1 MTNLEEWLRTDA
13 GNVASFAKQFS
24 GKVKYNR
31 TIGKWMEYDDMRWNS
46 NRGDGAA
53 ERHFSDLGKVIWSS
67 LAHCS
72 SAEARREVFKWA
84 TYANSTR
91 GIRNGLSLARSHTDI
106 EVFATDFDTD
116 PYLLNCEDGTINLR
130 SGELQPHSP
139 DDKITQ
145 LAPVSYKEDTGVE
158 LWMNC
163 LKTWHQGVME
173 TIEYLQRLAGM
184 CLTGDVSSRVFP
196 IFYGLGKNGKSKF
209 LDTLLG
215 ILGDYATVAPRTLLK
230 QTRYDSHPTDLA
242 GLFGKRLV
250 LASET
255 EQMRLK
261 VDVVKSMTGDKRI
274 TARFMR
280 GDFFDFTPTHK
291 TILVSQHLPIIT
303 ETADA
308 IWDRV
313 HKLGWEVRITEAQE
327 NTHLYED
334 LKKEWPGILKWCV
347 EGCLKWQQDGTLK
360 RTKSIQKQTET
371 YRRESR
377 PLSDFV
383 EDMCVIGLGCFV
395 PLSELYV
402 VYKGWGDYGETFR
415 EFNKQ
420 MRELGYQSKERKI
433 NAKTVKCWLG
443 LGLCAK

>member
-13 GNVASFAKQFS
+13 GNVEYFAKQFS
-24 GKVKYNR
+24 GKVKYNC
-31 TIGKWMEYDDMRWNS
+31 TIGKWMEYDNMRWNS
-46 NRGDGAA
+46 NRGNGAA
-53 ERHFSDLGKVIWSS
+53 ERHFSDLGKVIWQSI
-67 LAHCS
+67 AHSS
-72 SAEARREVFKWA
+72 SAGDREKLLKWGEYVNSAR
-84 TYANSTR
+84 
-91 GIRNGLSLARSHTDI
+91 GLRNGLSLAKSHKDI
-106 EVFATDFDTD
+106 EVFATDFDQD
-116 PYLLNCEDGTINLR
+116 PYMLNCEDGTIDLH
-130 SGELQPHSP
+130 SGQLQPHRA

-145 LAPVSYKEDTGVE
+145 LAPVRFKEDTGIE

-163 LKTWHQGVME
+163 LKTWHSGDME
-173 TIEYLQRLAGM
+173 TIEYLQELAGM
-184 CLTGDVSSRVFP
+184 CLTGDTSSRVFP
-196 IFYGLGKNGKSKF
+196 IFYGSGKNGKSVF
-209 LDTLLG
+209 LDTLMG

-230 QTRYDSHPTDLA
+230 QTRYDAHPTELA

-313 HKLGWEVRITEAQE
+313 HKLGWEVRITDAKQD
-327 NTHLYED
+327 THLLGKLE
-334 LKKEWPGILKWCV
+334 KEWPGILKWCV

-360 RTKSIQKQTET
+360 RTKSIREQTET
-371 YRRESR
+371 YRKEQR
-377 PLSDFV
+377 PLSDFI

-402 VYKGWGDYGETFR
+402 AYKGWRDYAETFR

-420 MRELGYQSKERKI
+420 MRDLSYRSKERKI
-433 NAKTVKCWLG
+433 NTKTVKCWIG
-443 LGLCAK
+443 LGLCTK